1 MKATR
6 TAGAAPKWQE
16 SPADR
21 QPAGTRRPSAPSPRS
36 RTGSPLEG
44 LRNLPKKEGTG
55 DAAAMTSTQ
64 ADLDK
69 LMRAGIRVT
78 PEAIRKAN
86 DDALKAA
93 MAASLASSQ
102 SPANAMTGRQAHIL
116 GALNAGLRV
125 NPQAIQQANDNAL
138 AAAIQ
143 ESLMQSSP
151 ALARHPDARPPS
163 PPESSRA
170 SALPTPSATPATP
183 MPSARDSTTRRAGQA
198 TASSAAPGTH
208 GAHQTAH
215 EQLNVQEGA
224 DWREI
229 LKMTGRVL
237 PDTVM
242 KHATTRAGVQKM
254 AADIARAELD
264 ARKAYRA
271 LLIQFHPDKH
281 FGEDMKPVTD
291 LLADAY
297 NQSEKEFARARKWLE
312 ARSKTITD

>member
-6 TAGAAPKWQE
+6 TTGAAPIWQE
-16 SPADR
+16 SPTDR
-21 QPAGTRRPSAPSPRS
+21 QPADTRRPSAPSPRS

-55 DAAAMTSTQ
+55 DAAAMRSTQ
-64 ADLDK
+64 DDLDK
-69 LMRAGIRVT
+69 LMRAGIRVK

-93 MAASLASSQ
+93 MAASLASSR
-102 SPANAMTGRQAHIL
+102 SPANAMTGRQAHVL

-125 NPQAIQQANDNAL
+125 NPQAIQKANDDAL

-143 ESLMQSSP
+143 ESLKQSS
-151 ALARHPDARPPS
+151 
-163 PPESSRA
+163 
-170 SALPTPSATPATP
+170 
-183 MPSARDSTTRRAGQA
+183 ST
-198 TASSAAPGTH
+198 APGTH

-215 EQLNVQEGA
+215 AQLNVPEGA

-254 AADIARAELD
+254 AADIAKAELD

-271 LLIQFHPDKH
+271 LLIRFHPDKH

-312 ARSKTITD
+312 AQSKTITD